1 MKLRGLD
8 PSDLEALERALRR
21 GEPVYLDLQADLPP
35 ELRADQLL
43 PCFEGAITRTPR
55 FTEALREHL
64 PLPGRDPSEPLSVT
78 AIIPTH
84 RHTPVGLEA
93 LRAQDCDLEV
103 MVLANGQVDGVRGDR
118 VLRVP
123 WGGHG
128 ATRMEG
134 VRAAT
139 TDYVL
144 LTVDDALPRGAGC
157 VRALV
162 EALEEGG
169 YDAVF
174 GRQVPWPGAD
184 PVTRERLQ
192 SWTPAGRGHWP
203 VERLD
208 NVFALYRRDTLLE
221 HPLPSVPIGED
232 LHWRQGRRVGYVPAA
247 VVVHSH
253 PRQARELY
261 RRTRDL
267 HLQHQL
273 LGEPPRVASLA
284 GVIGALPGLVRP
296 VLQAGPGELRC
307 QLAELLGQWRA
318 TRLARRP

>member
-8 PSDLEALERALRR
+8 PPDLVALEEALRR
-21 GEPVYLDLQADLPP
+21 GESVHLDLQRDLPP
-35 ELRADQLL
+35 EVRADQLV
-43 PCFEGAITRTPR
+43 PCVDRVKTRTPR
-55 FTEALREHL
+55 FTEALSEHL
-64 PLPGRDPSEPLSVT
+64 PLPGRADAQPLKVT

-84 RHTPVGLEA
+84 RHTPWGLDA
-93 LRAQDCDLEV
+93 LRAQDCQVQV

-123 WGGHG
+123 WSGHG

-134 VRAAT
+134 VRAADT
-139 TDYVL
+139 EYVL

-157 VRALV
+157 VRAMV

-174 GRQVPWPGAD
+174 GRQVPWPTAD
-184 PVTRERLQ
+184 AVTRERLQ
-192 SWTPAGRGHWP
+192 SWTPAGRGHWA

-208 NVFALYRRDTLLE
+208 NVFALYRRSALLD

-232 LHWRQGRRVGYVPAA
+232 LHWRQGRRIGYVPGA

-253 PRQARELY
+253 PRRARELY
-261 RRTRDL
+261 LRTRDL

-273 LGEPPRVASLA
+273 LGEPPLVPSLASL
-284 GVIGALPGLVRP
+284 VGALPGLVRP
-296 VLQAGPGELRC
+296 VIQNGPAELKC
-307 QLAELLGQWRA
+307 QLAELWGQYRA
-318 TRLARRP
+318 TRLAQRS